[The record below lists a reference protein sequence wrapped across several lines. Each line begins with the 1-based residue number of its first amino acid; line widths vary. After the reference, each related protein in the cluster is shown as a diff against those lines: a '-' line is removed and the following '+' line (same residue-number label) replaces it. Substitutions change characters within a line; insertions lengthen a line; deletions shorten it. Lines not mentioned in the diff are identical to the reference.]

1 MDTIRRN
8 PLFVAHQTTS
18 RIQSL
23 VAKMSRAQLVA
34 ITQIKVNSPSDAPG
48 RWSEIHGLQAAAA
61 DHEIWGANL
70 DRAQGWIDAAESTLA
85 EASTVMQ
92 QAIERA
98 VQLSSFMYNGGQREE
113 AATEVAE
120 LHKTLVGLA
129 NTRVGGR
136 ALFAGDAFDGDAFDA
151 SGNYVGGPATG
162 RAQVG
167 PDDHLSVSLDGSE
180 FFQGDVDVFAA
191 LTALQTALANNDPDA
206 VAGTL
211 QTLQDAHNQLVL
223 GRQEVGYRQNHIS
236 DAREAS
242 ENLSLMLEEQLHAVV
257 AADPAESYSELMSL
271 QTSYQAA
278 LQVVASSSGA
288 RLFDFLR

>member
-23 VAKMSRAQLVA
+23 VGKMSRAQLVA
-34 ITQIKVNSPSDAPG
+34 ITQVKVHAPSDAPG
-48 RWSEIHGLQAAAA
+48 RWSELHGLQSAVA
-61 DHEIWGANL
+61 DHEVWGANL
-70 DRAQGWIDAAESTLA
+70 DRTQGWIDTAESTLA
-85 EASTVMQ
+85 ESSTVLQ
-92 QAIERA
+92 QAMERA

-136 ALFAGDAFDGDAFDA
+136 SLFAGDAFDGAAFDD
-151 SGNYVGGPATG
+151 SGNYVGGPATT
-162 RAQVG
+162 RAQIG
-167 PDDHLSVSLDGSE
+167 PDDYLSVSIDGSDV
-180 FFQGDVDVFAA
+180 FKGDVDVFGA
-191 LTALQTALANNDPDA
+191 LADLQAALANNDPDA

-211 QTLQDAHNQLVL
+211 DTLQAAHTQIVRA
-223 GRQEVGYRQNHIS
+223 RQEMGYRQAHVS
-236 DAREAS
+236 DAREVTQS
-242 ENLSLMLEEQLHAVV
+242 LSVMLEEQLGMAVG
-257 AADPAESYSELMSL
+257 ADPAESYSELMSL

-278 LQVVASSSGA
+278 LQMVANSSGSK
-288 RLFDFLR
+288 LFDFLR